1 MRRLSWLAIWIAAGA
16 GVAFAQCEVSAPV
29 QKLLDKPEFRA
40 KIVETAEQREA
51 RNAAFRK
58 ALEEFPDSYFV
69 LRAQL
74 RGFDDRGE
82 ALQWARG
89 ERHAHPGHLVYEMIE
104 AEALAGRDTPEAI
117 RRLEALAASHPDEPR
132 IPLQIAGTAD
142 FGRFRDKAR
151 IDKEI
156 DAYRKLCPESVDGQ
170 YLSLV
175 SQFGTQQQIAEVAG
189 ALRNRLEA
197 QADGELQRNSWE
209 ALWSLEFKARPV
221 AEHPAVRKR
230 VTADLAKLE
239 ASPKGTD
246 AAWLNFLKNGY
257 QSAGD
262 QAAVDRLAN
271 EILKTHPQSNEAKRI
286 MQERFRKEHP
296 YPGTGDEK
304 QKEIWRRIQ
313 LAAAREW
320 HKQWP
325 DDAMVLLE
333 IFSALNEL
341 PETKPEQ
348 VAAAVD
354 EIQSAYRKNP
364 EFTTS
369 PPLEFMIAGAY
380 VKHKIRLDEVPRMVE
395 EGYQSAVA
403 RDRRFAD
410 DRYDEQ
416 TQNQWRSSL
425 DYIAVERARI
435 LIDCYSLTEEPEK
448 ARAVLDGIKLSD
460 PGEQKTGMLT
470 LRAKVAE
477 LEGRKAD
484 ALVFFRAAMNAR
496 TTTPAGKDALAED
509 MQRLWKELG
518 GTPEGYR
525 MFMDKPKVA
534 EATDSRWEKPKNPL
548 PTFTLTDLNGKTWR
562 LANLEGK
569 ALLINIWATWCGPCM
584 AEHPE
589 FQKLYDK
596 LKGRGDVSVL
606 SFNVDEDLGKVAP
619 YMAEHNYTFP
629 VMPAK
634 EVVDVVVPVLA
645 IPRNWLVSPKGTLEW
660 EQIGFGDDAKWGEA
674 ILAKLEEVT
683 RSK

>member
-1 MRRLSWLAIWIAAGA
+1 MRRLRWLAIWIAAGA

-29 QKLLDKPEFRA
+29 RKLLEKSEFRA

-58 ALEEFPDSYFV
+58 ALDEFADNYFV

-82 ALQWARG
+82 ALEWARS
-89 ERHAHPGHLVYEMIE
+89 ERRAHPGHLVYEMIE

-132 IPLQIAGTAD
+132 IPLEIAGTVD
-142 FGRFRDKAR
+142 LGRFRDKAR
-151 IDKEI
+151 IQKEI
-156 DAYRKLCPESVDGQ
+156 DAYRKLCPESADGQ

-175 SQFGTQQQIAEVAG
+175 SQNGTQQQIAEAAG
-189 ALRNRLEA
+189 ALRKRLEA
-197 QADGELQRNSWE
+197 QADGEFQRNSWE
-209 ALWSLEFKARPV
+209 ALWSLEFKAHPV

-230 VTADLAKLE
+230 IAADLAKLE

-246 AAWLNFLKNGY
+246 AAWLNFLKSGY
-257 QSAGD
+257 QSAED
-262 QAAVDRLAN
+262 QVAVDRLVN
-271 EILKTHPQSNEAKRI
+271 EILKTHLQSNEAKRI
-286 MQERFRKEHP
+286 VQERFRKEHP
-296 YPGTGDEK
+296 YPSTGNEK
-304 QKEIWRRIQ
+304 QKEDWRRIQ

-325 DDAMVLLE
+325 DDAMVLE
-333 IFSALNEL
+333 QIFIALNEL

-354 EIQSAYRKNP
+354 EFQSAYRKNP

-369 PPLEFMIAGAY
+369 PPLEFMIASAY
-380 VKHKIRLDEVPRMVE
+380 VKQKIRLDEVPRMVE
-395 EGYQSAVA
+395 KGYQAAVA
-403 RDRRFAD
+403 RARRFAD

-416 TQNQWRSSL
+416 TQNKWRNSL
-425 DYIAVERARI
+425 DSIAVERGRI
-435 LIDCYSLTEEPEK
+435 LVDCYSVTKEVEK
-448 ARAVLDGIKLSD
+448 ARAVLDGIKLSK
-460 PGEQKTGMLT
+460 PGNQKTGMLT

-477 LEGRKAD
+477 LESRKAD
-484 ALVFFRAAMNAR
+484 ALVFFRAAMDTR

-509 MQRLWKELG
+509 MRRLWKDLG

-548 PTFTLTDLNGKTWR
+548 PAFTLTDLNGKTWR

-569 ALLINIWATWCGPCM
+569 ALLINIWATWCSPCV

-589 FQKLYDK
+589 LQKLYDK
-596 LKGRGDVSVL
+596 LKDRGDVSVL
-606 SFNVDEDLGKVAP
+606 TFNVDEDLGKVAP
-619 YMAEHNYTFP
+619 YLAEHKYTFP

-634 EVVDVVVPVLA
+634 DVVDAVVPVLA
-645 IPRNWLVSPKGTLEW
+645 IPRNWLVSPKGKLEW
-660 EQIGFGDDAKWGEA
+660 EQIGFGGDSKWEEA

-683 RSK
+683 RK